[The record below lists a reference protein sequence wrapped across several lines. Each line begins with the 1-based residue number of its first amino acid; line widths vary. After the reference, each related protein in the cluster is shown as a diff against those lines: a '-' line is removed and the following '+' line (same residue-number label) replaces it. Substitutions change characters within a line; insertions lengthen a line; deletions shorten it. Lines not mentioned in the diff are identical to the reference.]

1 MMAITSTVSTTISS
15 PTVPYNLLAVSV
27 NFVQSVGASATPTAI
42 QIIAQKYR
50 TLNDGTYEKSP
61 TAPMIL
67 SYSDSQTDSTFAALQ
82 TAIEAAIQTFAT
94 AKGL

>member
-27 NFVQSVGASATPTAI
+27 NFVQSVATNTTPTAI
-42 QIIAQKYR
+42 QVVAQKYR
-50 TLNDGTYEKSP
+50 TLDDGTYEKSP
-61 TAPMIL
+61 AQPTIL
-67 SYSDSQTDSTFAALQ
+67 SYSDSQTDAAFAALQ
-82 TAIEAAIQTFAT
+82 TAIETAIQTFVT